1 MTDELPLSPT
11 SWKFD
16 NTTITILRPTRYAMD
31 EINMYRGQQ
40 GVLSDHVVLEELPA
54 EILDLIRQGEE
65 SEVFLDAIATAAAM
79 PRLTTRFFARFE
91 NVFADTCSR
100 WIDGKQGKEQ
110 DISVVQAFA
119 QILPFAPH
127 LDVYLR
133 KYLTFEG
140 ESQATNSYVLRYL
153 SDDSTSDILELTELG
168 LQPILLAAY
177 RLLNF
182 DKSLYREIIS
192 STKIQGLL
200 QHGSKAVRYLAV
212 RILAQLLSASDAK
225 LEEMIKA
232 HVGKKDSILGDY
244 DGTLIDYGFLSLYEG
259 KRLKDVEAWR
269 LDMKRP
275 IEDEGHLRPQGLS
288 RLVVQQGG
296 VLLPRAEGPPSRPS
310 PLVPTVTTATNK
322 EAFAEALLSPS
333 PILIH
338 GLSGSG
344 KTSLVNDFARELGK
358 ESTMVTLHLNEQTDA
373 KMLIG
378 MYATDSTP
386 GSFTWRAGVLTTA
399 IKEGRWVFIEDL
411 DRAPNE
417 VISVILPLIERGE
430 LLIPS
435 RGETIR
441 AAPGF
446 RLIASIR
453 TSLNINGVENPPAM
467 HMLGARLW
475 NRVPVKMPSREEF
488 SEIINGTH
496 PILHKYLPGVIS
508 VYERLYTLSQNPS
521 FASKSR
527 TALGRPISPR
537 DLLKWCRRLDAV
549 LVAAGSKT
557 GEEAVSDAT
566 RDEMFMEA
574 ADCFASS
581 LQTEEA
587 KVSVI
592 TAIAEEMH
600 IPPQRAQ
607 HYLES
612 HIPKLD
618 DGENKLQVGRVKIP
632 KRNSLARVSKQK
644 KRPFANTTHAKKL
657 LEQVGVALKMAE
669 PVLLVGETGIG
680 KTTVIQQLADSLG
693 YKLTAVN
700 LSQQSEVGDLLGGFK
715 PVNVRSLAI
724 PLKEEFDDLF
734 TATGISASR
743 NQKYLESI
751 GKCVAK
757 GQWNK
762 ASKLWKEAPKMFS
775 RIVEDL
781 AKKEAGK
788 ERDETEGPS
797 KRRKTI
803 SKLQSLQNLKPRW
816 EHFSQSLEQF
826 DVQLS
831 GGSKGF
837 AFTFVEGNIVKAARN
852 GEWVLLDE
860 INLASPD
867 TLESIADL
875 LHSGDGAKPSILL
888 SETGEIE
895 RVQAHPNFRIFGAM
909 NPATDVGKR
918 DLPMGLRSRF
928 TEIYVDS
935 PDRNLDDLLAVIKVY
950 LKGSSSNDERAA
962 HDVARLYMNTK
973 RLADQKQLVDGA
985 NQVPHFSLRT
995 LTRVL
1000 SYVTEISP
1008 SYGLRRA
1015 LYEGFAMGFLTLLNR
1030 ESEAMLM
1037 PLINHHLLESHGNPQ
1052 AMLAQTPRHPE
1063 DGRQYVRFTNKKRDR
1078 QYWMLQGKEA
1088 PVEDTNYIITPFVE
1102 RNLLNLVRATSTRK
1116 FPVLVQGP
1124 TSAGKTSMIEYLAK
1138 FSGNKFVRIN
1148 NHEHTDLQEYLGTYV
1163 SGNDGQLTFQEGLL
1177 VQALREGHWIVL
1189 DELNLAPTDVL
1200 EALNRLLDD
1209 NRELLIPE
1217 TQEIVRPHENFMLFA
1232 TQNPPGLYGGRKTL
1246 SRAFRNRF
1254 LELHFDDIPE
1264 DELEYILENRSK
1276 NTAPSDC
1283 KRIVTVY
1290 KELSRLRQSNRL
1302 FEQKDSFATLRD
1314 LFRWAMRGA
1323 DNREQLAANGY
1334 MLLGERVRKA
1344 DERQAVKEIIEK
1356 VMKVQIDPTILY
1368 SARMSKEI
1376 QLHQQ
1381 TPNKQG
1387 VVWTG
1392 AMRRLYVLVSH
1403 ALRNN
1408 EPVLL
1413 VGETGCGK
1421 TTVCQMLAEAF
1432 QKDLHIVNAHQNTET
1447 GDLIGAQR
1455 PVRNRGAVLNQL
1467 LEDLMAAYRG
1477 LGLEAEAEGKD
1488 VDALLEAI
1496 GSLTEEQKG
1505 LIPEDLKQKISDG
1518 QAKSKALFE
1527 WSDGSL
1533 VQAMRDGQYFLLD
1546 EISLADD
1553 SVLERL
1559 NSVLEPHRTM
1569 LLAEKGVTDSFV
1581 EAKPGFQFFATMNPG
1596 GDYGK
1601 RELSPALRNRFTEIW
1616 VPSLSEMED
1625 VLQIVESK
1633 LSPATKRFAKPMVD
1647 FAEWFGEKYRS
1658 SSSQSI
1664 SVRDL
1669 LAWIQFINGVKTN
1682 DPYYAILHGAAMV
1695 YIDTLGANP
1704 AALLAINPESIAE
1717 ERASCLHQLGSFLG
1731 HDVSAIYYTRIDV
1744 VDQDATLAFGDFS
1757 IPKASTSAKDAAFAF
1772 DAPTTKMNAMR
1783 VVRALQ
1789 VQKPILIEGSPG
1801 VGKTTLIAA
1810 LAGAIGKPL
1819 TRINLSEQTDLMDL
1833 FGSDVPVEG
1842 AEAGNFAWRDAP
1854 FLQAMQRGDW
1864 VLLDEMNLASQ
1875 SVLEGLNA
1883 CLDHRGEVYI
1893 SELDQT
1899 FKRHPNFSVFA
1910 AQNPHHQGG
1919 GRKGLPASFVNRFT
1933 VVYADVFRNDDLT
1946 LICERSFPDMDKEMM
1961 AKVITFVST
1970 LEQEVIYKRRFGAQG
1985 GPWEFNLRDTLR
1997 WLKLLASKEPLLQ
2010 AGTPADFLNL
2020 IFRQRFRTTRDR
2032 EQVDK
2037 IFAQVFG
2044 YEVPFR
2050 HLYPNLAPEAY
2061 QVGMAYL
2068 PRNPR
2073 VQRLALPATD
2083 MRQHLAELE
2092 SVMMCVTQNMP
2103 AILVGPSGSGKS
2115 TIINHVAAA
2124 AGAELVTF
2132 PLNADVDTMDL
2143 VGGFEQ
2149 LDPQRASA
2157 ALLQDLSKFLEEKV
2171 LSSLPTAVPA
2181 EVMRLL
2187 ALCQAPEPNSTQYYT
2202 DIQDALAGLYE
2213 KTGLQGLEEFIT
2225 RSQTFIDN
2233 PHTIESARFEWV
2245 DGVLV
2250 KSLEEGKWLVLDNA
2264 NLCSSSV
2271 LDRLNSLLEPNGF
2284 LSINEHCGPDGEPK
2298 MVRPHPDFRLFMTMD
2313 SRFGELSRAMRNRS
2327 IEIFLENPVPI
2338 TEVKE
2343 QPVPAVETSQQRF
2356 NNFITAFESEDE
2368 PARLGLLTKAALDHL
2383 SGSDMEMLPR
2393 FAQAVQSGLV
2403 DTSLMSEDTIKMF
2416 SNYLEAL
2423 QCGDGQTLGE
2433 AVGAMYDTLANN
2445 MGLPKSFRDS
2455 QTIHTLTN
2463 SPLVA
2468 LLQQETATEDQS
2480 HWLADVLELKVE
2492 VLENRDVQQSQAAAL
2507 ATLKPSQMNRLQ
2519 RSMVRDRVPAVA
2531 KDSTASVAS
2540 FLDWTLAMVN
2550 AHLQEPRV
2558 ASAGWKVHAKNLRAI
2573 MQFWSQTY
2581 MLALSK
2587 NFEEA
2592 TFQAHLAI
2600 GNDLLEE
2607 LMEACP
2613 SDVLTAFQ
2621 KKLNADFDSG
2631 FKLRT
2636 GLSMESL
2643 WQHFRP
2649 LPISNEDRLAML
2661 LEMEALAARFDALR
2675 WKISISVNEL
2685 AGVMAALVKAYQ
2697 ILSTEDVDGRSLIET
2712 LSKELDTLEAGTDK
2726 EAEEVV
2732 PYLAKDFE
2740 ALRQYKALEV
2750 MREKEAMQMSTYP
2763 EVLGPENIV
2772 LASHPTASLMHL
2784 ASGTATS
2791 KSLLSTDYLW
2801 GRGEGL
2807 QPVKDTFSAALIH
2820 RLHNAGDVTLNS
2832 LRLLEA
2838 ELPIM
2843 GQQVVSATA
2852 SLSRNHVKDMNA
2864 FLFGLMT
2871 EVVGAHGSE
2880 LALAFSAGA
2889 LELSD
2894 KEVSASYST
2903 TAPGVLE
2910 TASFKNLTQD
2920 GGVPAQLKAVL
2931 RENFIPATISITA
2944 VEQHE
2949 ENQLAHSALAWI
2961 NFAVGVLTLYVPD
2974 RAYDPD
2980 KRQRLERQR
2989 HITIKQSLVDK
3000 LEALKS
3006 YEAILTGQNSNLR
3019 CQILEE
3025 QIAEL
3030 GEPVTTLQE
3039 VFRPSESELDQ
3050 LQGEFNNL
3058 LNTILAAKPHALL
3071 YAGLTSHSE
3080 ESNQGLQ
3087 LLQMNLVQIIR
3098 RFSERFRAYG
3108 DMTVPLVSMLR
3119 CLQIGISMAGLV
3131 TEAPSNNARNI
3142 MALSK
3147 ITPFLGGDAEIA
3159 SHAAGAEQ
3167 PLEVLAQVA
3176 TIASVEGTDTWDI
3189 NNRQLV
3195 YSIFHTCY
3203 EQWSKRLEQD
3213 RIDTEEKG
3221 GLYHFKGSF
3230 EDEEEVNQEEFN
3242 ALFPAFDEE
3251 ESKPIGGTIHHAAR
3265 DTAIALAKLHSEI
3278 FLKEEKPTEKI
3289 MTLIRNMSSRIG
3301 TMWAD
3306 DASFYEDGKPSST
3319 GLTAN
3324 LLPGALVLLD
3334 DQILALN
3341 ADLVANDKYNF
3352 YLSANLPEARK
3363 LVELIHAI
3371 EARFRELQA
3380 VDEIGHMQPLEDV
3393 LVSCRE
3399 LLKFRH
3405 TEPLAKIITKVEK
3418 VHTFMH
3424 EWQFGGWASRVNG
3437 AIGLY
3442 DRLTQT
3448 IISWRRLELSTWAKL
3463 FEMEN
3468 DKCDDDAKSW
3478 WFIAYQVV
3486 VAAPLAI
3493 SGEEEELKVYAQ
3505 KLLKDLDT
3513 YFQTAIQGQYKVR
3526 LEMLMQLQQHLK
3538 VLAIDYPL
3546 MIIIENAVS
3555 NFIGLYSRYEKPI
3568 TENLKRGRA
3577 TLEKSTKEVLMLASW
3592 KDTNIV
3598 ALRDSAKRSHHKLF
3612 KLVRKYRA
3620 LLGQPMESVLKQ
3632 GLPEDSEDAAK
3643 NVLVRPETKPPA
3655 VDKEALAIAEKHVP
3669 NWKEKSKR
3677 FVNVSKT
3684 VGMMDDAAQ
3693 IPETV
3698 LDVSDYLDSFLANI
3712 ITTTAELQ
3720 KATPTVLTEDNG
3732 EMVKH
3737 LKNRKRRLFAE
3748 TLKELREMGV
3758 KHNLGT
3764 SALEKQDSLS
3774 MVLAN
3779 TATVPKS
3786 DIVDFSGIEYYYSQT
3801 LDVIPRARLA
3811 TRGVNEDL
3819 SLAEVARSA
3828 GLLEGM
3834 FQIVIQQ
3841 RNALAVAVT
3850 DANLLQD
3857 TIKKAEALWS
3867 NGNYEIRN
3875 AMNTT
3880 SSANAVKWLPNI
3892 LRVALQLVYIHS
3904 KLGKETN
3911 SDVTDV
3917 LNLWIEKFDIL
3928 FREYNERPQLP
3939 EGLDS
3944 TTNLKLDGE
3953 VRSSI
3958 DGLTTNIEFLKTS
3971 NPGLNYILSQIL
3983 PWTEITTELSPQ
3995 STGTAEIT
4003 TLDQKMSKISDSAL
4017 VAIEK
4022 LSKSIATMPTST
4034 EDPIWLVNSDVA
4046 LRNNIAYLYAPDI
4059 TLQIQEAF
4067 NVVSTLD
4074 LEDEM
4079 TRNVAGAVVAVALP
4093 IIQQYNHILQ
4103 TSVARY
4109 AQLNRA
4115 TCKMTYV
4122 LSKSFMHIATNGFCT
4137 PAEKSDAQDGKT
4149 DKLESGTGL
4158 GDGEGAEDISK
4169 DIGEDEDLDEL
4180 AQEPNQKKEDGED
4193 IEDEKDA
4200 VDMADGEMEGEMG
4213 EAEEKGSEDEGSG
4226 DEEEDENEI
4235 DEEAGDVD
4243 DLDPNAVDEK
4253 MWDGDGE
4260 QAEKEQEGDEQKGK
4274 QDKDEQVASTENDKP
4289 APEGADGEEEDEEED
4304 VGAEMGEDVKQQD
4317 DVEKHDPKADD
4328 GDALDLPDDMDL
4340 DGDDDEEGEE
4350 KEIDDDGMDDLSDV
4364 EGEAKE
4370 GEDVDE
4376 GEDDKKDGEDAEGQE
4391 DQDMG
4396 DNLDIVNLDEEENE
4410 ENPGEDTNEAG
4421 EKEEGEDPDMDP
4433 EEKQLLE
4440 DHEDDAMADPD
4451 NAQPSEAQGAGEDNE
4466 DNQNA
4471 DDNKDSASKSQ
4482 REDGAGGGESADQQD
4497 KSAEDGEKGR
4507 QAQGEAPTADQD
4519 SQDAPDAQ
4527 PFKKLGDALEKW
4539 HRQQTKIRDAPQQ
4552 QEKSEDSAMAI
4563 DETKETEFQ
4572 HLQDE
4577 EAEDDATQALGT
4589 ATEEQA
4595 NHLDESMAI
4604 DNETQEMPDQF
4615 QPDEVEKEDEADR
4628 DDDMDID
4635 EQLAAEQAA
4644 TDDYEGRAGAT
4655 IHEAKEDREPECHVP
4670 TQSGDVE
4677 DDVEEVD
4684 REIDELHIDDT
4695 DLALLTRDE
4704 KSARKL
4710 WSEYENSTRDLSLS
4724 LTEQLRLILAPTL
4737 ATKMRGD
4744 FRTGKRLNIKR
4755 IIPYIASSFKRDKI
4769 WMRRS
4774 VPSKRSYQIML
4785 AVDDSKS
4792 MGESGSG
4799 SLAFE
4804 TLAMVS
4810 KSLSMLEVGEICV
4823 VGFGEQVKVAHDFD
4837 APFSADAGP
4846 KVFQNFGFEQARTDV
4861 TKLIRE
4867 SINLFREARAKA
4879 SSAPADLWQLEL
4891 IISDGVC
4898 DSSEHEPIRRLLREA
4913 IEERIM
4919 IVFIIVDDV
4928 RNKKKGE
4935 SVMDLKEAKFVK
4947 DPYTGNSEVKIERY
4961 LDTFPF
4967 QYYLVVGDVKELP
4980 GVLAQLLRQWFS
4992 EVAESSG

>member
-1 MTDELPLSPT
+1 MKFDHHTSPT
-11 SWKFD
+11 R
-16 NTTITILRPTRYAMD
+16 NAMD
-31 EINMYRGQQ
+31 EINMFRGQQ
-40 GVLSDHVVLEELPA
+40 GVLEDHVVLEELPA
-54 EILDLIRQGEE
+54 EILDLIRQG
-65 SEVFLDAIATAAAM
+65 SSSKFLDAIATAAAM

-100 WIDGKQGKEQ
+100 WIDGKQGKKEQ
-110 DISVVQAFA
+110 DISVIQAFA

-133 KYLTFEG
+133 KYLSF
-140 ESQATNSYVLRYL
+140 QADDASGYTLRYL

-182 DKSLYREIIS
+182 DKSLYSKIIS
-192 STKIQGLL
+192 STKIQNLL

-269 LDMKRP
+269 LEMQRP
-275 IEDEGHLRPQGLS
+275 IEDEQVLRPQGLS
-288 RLVVQQGG
+288 RLVLQQGG
-296 VLLPRAEGPPSRPS
+296 VLLPRADGPPSRPS
-310 PLVPTVTTATNK
+310 PLVSTQTTACNK

-475 NRVPVKMPSREEF
+475 NRVPVKMPTREEF

-496 PILHKYLPGVIS
+496 PILHKFLPGVIS
-508 VYERLYTLSQNPS
+508 VYERLYTLGQNPS

-537 DLLKWCRRLDAV
+537 DLLKWCRRMDAV

-557 GEEAVSDAT
+557 GEEMISDAT
-566 RDEMFMEA
+566 KDEMFMEA

-581 LQTEEA
+581 LQTEDA
-587 KVSVI
+587 KVAVI

-607 HYLES
+607 HYLDS
-612 HIPKLD
+612 HIPTLND
-618 DGENKLQVGRVKIP
+618 TDSKLQVGRVRIS
-632 KRNSLARVSKQK
+632 KRNTSSRVTKAK

-734 TATGISASR
+734 QATGISTSR

-757 GQWNK
+757 GQWTK
-762 ASKLWKEAPKMFS
+762 ASKLWKEAPKMFDT
-775 RIVEDL
+775 IVSNLEKSDA
-781 AKKEAGK
+781 AKDRE
-788 ERDETEGPS
+788 EVEGPS

-803 SKLQSLQNLKPRW
+803 SKLYQLQQLKPRW
-816 EHFSQSLEQF
+816 EHFSNSLDQF

-875 LHSGDGAKPSILL
+875 LHSGNGSKPSILL

-928 TEIYVDS
+928 TEIYVNS
-935 PDRNLDDLLAVIKVY
+935 PDNDLDDLLAVIKVY
-950 LKGSSSNDERAA
+950 LQGSSSNDERAA

-1000 SYVTEISP
+1000 SYVTETAP

-1015 LYEGFAMGFLTLLNR
+1015 LYEGFAMGFLTLLNK
-1030 ESEAMLM
+1030 ESEQMLM

-1063 DGRQYVRFTNKKRDR
+1063 DGRQYVRFVNKKRDR
-1078 QYWMLQGKEA
+1078 QYWMLQGREQ
-1088 PVEDTNYIITPFVE
+1088 PQEGTNYIITPFVE

-1163 SGNDGQLTFQEGLL
+1163 SGTDGQLKFQEGLL
-1177 VQALREGHWIVL
+1177 VHALREGHWIVL

-1217 TQEIVRPHENFMLFA
+1217 TQEIIRPHENFMLFA

-1264 DELEYILENRSK
+1264 DELEYILENRAK

-1314 LFRWAMRGA
+1314 LFRWALRGA

-1334 MLLGERVRKA
+1334 MLLAERVRKA
-1344 DERQAVKEIIEK
+1344 EERQAVKEIIEK
-1356 VMKVQIDPTILY
+1356 VMKVKIDINELY
-1368 SARMSKEI
+1368 STTTSTEI
-1376 QLHQQ
+1376 QLHNQ
-1381 TPNKQG
+1381 TANQQG

-1403 ALRNN
+1403 ALRHN

-1432 QKDLHIVNAHQNTET
+1432 GKDLHIVNAHQNTET

-1455 PVRNRGAVLNQL
+1455 PVRNRGAVLSQL
-1467 LEDLMAAYRG
+1467 LEDLMAAYKG
-1477 LGLEAEAEGKD
+1477 LGLEEVARGKD
-1488 VDALLEAI
+1488 VDQLLEAV
-1496 GSLTEEQKG
+1496 GSLADEQKS
-1505 LIPEDLKQKISDG
+1505 LIPAELKQRISDG

-1581 EAKPGFQFFATMNPG
+1581 EATDGFQFFATMNPG

-1616 VPSLSEMED
+1616 VPSLSETAD

-1633 LSPATKRFAKPMVD
+1633 LKPATKRFAKPMVD
-1647 FAEWFGEKYRS
+1647 FAEWFGQKYKS
-1658 SSSQSI
+1658 SSTTQI

-1669 LAWIQFINGVKTN
+1669 LAWIQFVNGVQRN

-1704 AALLAINPESIAE
+1704 AALLAINPESIVE
-1717 ERASCLHQLGSFLG
+1717 ERASCLHQLSSFLG
-1731 HDVSAIYYTRIDV
+1731 HDVSIIYYNRIEV
-1744 VDQDATLAFGDFS
+1744 LNQETSLFFGDFT
-1757 IPKASTSAKDAAFAF
+1757 IAKASTSSSDAAFAF

-1810 LAGAIGKPL
+1810 LAQAIGKPL

-1919 GRKGLPASFVNRFT
+1919 GRKGLPSSFVNRFT

-1946 LICERSFPDMDKEMM
+1946 LICKRSFPDMDEAVMKN
-1961 AKVITFVST
+1961 AITFVST
-1970 LEQEVIYKRRFGAQG
+1970 LEQEVVYKRRFGAQG

-1997 WLKLLASKEPLLQ
+1997 WLKLLNSKDPLLR

-2020 IFRQRFRTTRDR
+2020 IFRQRFRTPNDR
-2032 EQVDK
+2032 EAIDK
-2037 IFAQVFG
+2037 LFAQVFN
-2044 YEVPFR
+2044 YEVPLR
-2050 HLYPNLAPEAY
+2050 HLYPNLGPEAY

-2068 PRNPR
+2068 PRNAK
-2073 VQRLALPATD
+2073 VQRLALPMAD
-2083 MRQHLAELE
+2083 MRQHFAELE

-2103 AILVGPSGSGKS
+2103 CILVGPSGSGKS
-2115 TIINHVAAA
+2115 TIVQHVAAA
-2124 AGAELVTF
+2124 AGAELVVF

-2157 ALLQDLSKFLEEKV
+2157 ALLSELENFLEEKV
-2171 LSSLPTAVPA
+2171 LSSLPEQVPA
-2181 EVMRLL
+2181 EAIMLL
-2187 ALCQAPEPNSTQYYT
+2187 ALVQAPENSQDYFVEIQEQLEALYQKTSLPGLAKFAARTQV
-2202 DIQDALAGLYE
+2202 
-2213 KTGLQGLEEFIT
+2213 
-2225 RSQTFIDN
+2225 FIDN
-2233 PHTIESARFEWV
+2233 PNTIESARFEWV

-2250 KSLEEGKWLVLDNA
+2250 KALEEGKWLVLDNA

-2298 MVRPHPDFRLFMTMD
+2298 MVRPHPNFRLFMTMD

-2327 IEIFLENPVPI
+2327 IEIFLASSVV

-2343 QPVPAVETSQQRF
+2343 EKAVPAVETSQQRF
-2356 NNFITAFESEDE
+2356 ANFITAFESESND
-2368 PARLGLLTKAALDHL
+2368 ARLGLLTKAALDHL

-2403 DTSLMSEDTIKMF
+2403 DNTLMSEDTVKMF
-2416 SNYLEAL
+2416 SHYLSAL
-2423 QCGDGQTLGE
+2423 QSGNDQSLGE
-2433 AVGAMYDTLANN
+2433 AIGQMYDTLAQE
-2445 MGLPKSFRDS
+2445 MKLPKSFRDS

-2463 SPLVA
+2463 SPLVNV
-2468 LLQQETATEDQS
+2468 LQETTATEDQS
-2480 HWLADVLELKVE
+2480 HWLANVMELKVE
-2492 VLENRDVQQSQAAAL
+2492 VLENRDMAQKQANDL

-2540 FLDWTLAMVN
+2540 FLDWILTMVN
-2550 AHLQEPRV
+2550 AHLQEPK
-2558 ASAGWKVHAKNLRAI
+2558 AAAAGWKVHARNLRAV
-2573 MQFWSQTY
+2573 MDFWAQTY
-2581 MLALSK
+2581 QLALCT

-2600 GNDLLEE
+2600 GNDLLAE
-2607 LMEACP
+2607 LMDACP
-2613 SDVLTAFQ
+2613 SDVLTQFQ
-2621 KKLNADFDSG
+2621 KKLKSDFDSG

-2636 GLSMESL
+2636 GLSMENL
-2643 WQHFRP
+2643 WIQFRP
-2649 LPISNEDRLAML
+2649 LPISNADRLAML
-2661 LEMEALAARFDALR
+2661 LEMEALANRFDALR
-2675 WKISISVNEL
+2675 WKISISVDEL
-2685 AGVMAALVKAYQ
+2685 AGVMASLVKAYQ

-2712 LSKELDTLEAGTDK
+2712 LSKELDTLEAGCDN
-2726 EAEEVV
+2726 EAEDVK

-2750 MREKEAMQMSTYP
+2750 TREKYLDLENYP
-2763 EVLGPENIV
+2763 QCLGPENIV
-2772 LASHPTASLMHL
+2772 LASHPTSSLMHL
-2784 ASGTATS
+2784 ASGTDSS
-2791 KSLLSTDYLW
+2791 KALLTTDYLW
-2801 GRGEGL
+2801 GQGEGI

-2838 ELPIM
+2838 ELPII
-2843 GQQVVSATA
+2843 GKQVVAATA

-2864 FLFGLMT
+2864 FLFTLMT
-2871 EVVGAHGSE
+2871 DAVGAHGAD
-2880 LALAFSAGA
+2880 LAVAFSAGSQ
-2889 LELSD
+2889 ELCD
-2894 KEVSASYST
+2894 LQTSASFSQV
-2903 TAPGVLE
+2903 APNMLE
-2910 TASFKNLTQD
+2910 SVSFKTLTQSAAC
-2920 GGVPAQLKAVL
+2920 PAQLKKVL
-2931 RENFIPATISITA
+2931 QESFIPAAISIAA
-2944 VEQHE
+2944 VEKHE

-2989 HITIKQSLVDK
+2989 HIATQLK
-3000 LEALKS
+3000 LREKLDALKA
-3006 YEAILTGQNSNLR
+3006 YEKILTGQNSNLR

-3025 QIAEL
+3025 QLAEL
-3030 GEPVTTLQE
+3030 GEPAGNLQE

-3058 LNTILAAKPHALL
+3058 LNTILAAKPAALL
-3071 YAGLTSHSE
+3071 YAGLTGNSE
-3080 ESNQGLQ
+3080 ESTQGLQ
-3087 LLQMNLVQIIR
+3087 LLQVNLVQIIR

-3119 CLQIGISMAGLV
+3119 SLQIGISMAGLV
-3131 TEAPSNNARNI
+3131 TEAPTNNARNI
-3142 MALSK
+3142 MSLSK
-3147 ITPFLGGDAEIA
+3147 MTPFLGGDA
-3159 SHAAGAEQ
+3159 SLHHSTGAEQ

-3176 TIASVEGTDTWDI
+3176 ITAAVEGTGNFDI
-3189 NNRQLV
+3189 NHRQII
-3195 YSIFHTCY
+3195 YNIFHTCF

-3213 RIDTEEKG
+3213 RLEQEEKG

-3230 EDEEEVNQEEFN
+3230 EDEQEVDEAELNE
-3242 ALFPAFDEE
+3242 LFPAFDSEGNE
-3251 ESKPIGGTIHHAAR
+3251 NKPVAGVIHHAAR
-3265 DTAIALAKLHSEI
+3265 DTAMALAKLHSQI
-3278 FLKEEKPTEKI
+3278 FLEEERPTEKI
-3289 MTLIRNMSSRIG
+3289 MTLIRDMSSRIG

-3306 DASFYEDGKPSST
+3306 DASFYEEGKPSSN
-3319 GLTAN
+3319 GLTGA
-3324 LLPGALVLLD
+3324 LLPGALLLLD
-3334 DQILALN
+3334 DQIQALS
-3341 ADLVANDKYNF
+3341 ADLVQSNKYNF

-3363 LVELIHAI
+3363 LVALIHEI
-3371 EARFRELQA
+3371 MTRYQELQK

-3424 EWQFGGWASRVNG
+3424 EWQFGGWASRANS
-3437 AIGLY
+3437 AIALY

-3493 SGEEEELKVYAQ
+3493 SGSEEELRFYAP

-3513 YFQTAIQGQYKVR
+3513 YFATAIQGQYAQR
-3526 LEMLMQLQQHLK
+3526 LQMLKQLQRHLAI
-3538 VLAIDYPL
+3538 LAIDYPL
-3546 MIIIENAVS
+3546 MTIIENAVS
-3555 NFIGLYSRYEKPI
+3555 NFIALYSRYEKPVV
-3568 TENLKRGRA
+3568 ENLRRGRA

-3620 LLGQPMESVLKQ
+3620 LLGQPMEAVLKQ

-3643 NVLVRPETKPPA
+3643 SMVVMPSRQLPA
-3655 VDKEALAIAEKHVP
+3655 VVKEALTICETHVP
-3669 NWKEKSKR
+3669 RWSEKSKR

-3684 VGMMDDAAQ
+3684 VGRMDDAAQ
-3693 IPETV
+3693 IPEAV
-3698 LDVSDYLDSFLANI
+3698 LDVSEYLDSFLANVI
-3712 ITTTAELQ
+3712 STTAELQ
-3720 KATPTVLTEDNG
+3720 KTTPTVLTEENG
-3732 EMVKH
+3732 ETVKH

-3764 SALEKQDSLS
+3764 SILESQDSLS

-3779 TATVPKS
+3779 TATLPESK
-3786 DIVDFSGIEYYYSQT
+3786 DFDFSGIEYYYSHT
-3801 LDVIPRARLA
+3801 LDVIPRARQA

-3819 SLAEVARSA
+3819 SLAEVARSI
-3828 GLLEGM
+3828 GLIEGM

-3841 RNALAVAVT
+3841 RNALAVAVADT
-3850 DANLLQD
+3850 NTLGQ
-3857 TIKKAEALWS
+3857 TIKKAENLWA
-3867 NGNYEIRN
+3867 NGKYEIRN
-3875 AMNTT
+3875 VVSTT
-3880 SSANAVKWLPNI
+3880 TSANAVKWLPNI
-3892 LRVALQLVYIHS
+3892 LRVALELVNIHS

-3911 SDVTDV
+3911 KDVIDV

-3928 FREYNERPQLP
+3928 FQEFKDRPLLP
-3939 EGLDS
+3939 QGI
-3944 TTNLKLDGE
+3944 N
-3953 VRSSI
+3953 SSI
-3958 DGLTTNIEFLKTS
+3958 DMHLETEVEIATKGLTTNIMFLKTS
-3971 NPGLNYILSQIL
+3971 NPGLNYILGQIL
-3983 PWTEITTELSPQ
+3983 PWTGITTDLSPQ
-3995 STGTAEIT
+3995 T
-4003 TLDQKMSKISDSAL
+4003 TSNADIADLDKKMSRISDSVL
-4017 VAIEK
+4017 VAIEM
-4022 LSKSIATMPTST
+4022 LAKSIATMPTST
-4034 EDPIWLVNSDVA
+4034 EDPVWLANSDVA

-4067 NVVSTLD
+4067 EVVATLNLD
-4074 LEDEM
+4074 DEVVRK
-4079 TRNVAGAVVAVALP
+4079 TAGAVVAVVLP
-4093 IIQQYNHILQ
+4093 IIQQYYNTLQ

-4109 AQLNRA
+4109 AQLNWA
-4115 TCKMTYV
+4115 TCKMTYI
-4122 LSKSFMHIATNGFCT
+4122 LSRSFIQIATQGFCT
-4137 PAEKSDAQDGKT
+4137 PAEKSDSMEGKT
-4149 DKLESGTGL
+4149 DKLEGGTGL

-4169 DIGEDEDLDEL
+4169 DIQDDEDLSEL
-4180 AQEPNQKKEDGED
+4180 AQEPNKGDKENEM
-4193 IEDEKDA
+4193 EDEKDA

-4213 EAEEKGSEDEGSG
+4213 EAEEKGSDDEGSG
-4226 DEEEDENEI
+4226 DEEDGEEEI
-4235 DEEAGDVD
+4235 DEEVGDVD
-4243 DLDPNAVDEK
+4243 DLDPNAIDEK

-4260 QAEKEQEGDEQKGK
+4260 QAEKDQEGDQQKGK

-4289 APEGADGEEEDEEED
+4289 APEGADGEEDEPEEE
-4304 VGAEMGEDVKQQD
+4304 VGAEQGEDVKQQD
-4317 DVEKHDPKADD
+4317 DVEKHDPHANA

-4340 DGDDDEEGEE
+4340 DGDDDDEGEE
-4350 KEIDDDGMDDLSDV
+4350 MKNEEDDMDDLSDV
-4364 EGEAKE
+4364 DGDAKE
-4370 GEDVDE
+4370 GEEVDDGGDDKKDE
-4376 GEDDKKDGEDAEGQE
+4376 GEDADGQE
-4391 DQDMG
+4391 DQNMG
-4396 DNLDIVNLDEEENE
+4396 DDMDVIDLDEKEDEDNE
-4410 ENPGEDTNEAG
+4410 GEDTNVAG
-4421 EKEEGEDPDMDP
+4421 EKAEGEDPDQEP
-4433 EEKQLLE
+4433 EEQRLLE

-4451 NAQPSEAQGAGEDNE
+4451 NAVPSEAQGMGEDNE
-4466 DNQNA
+4466 DNQQA
-4471 DDNKDSASKSQ
+4471 DDNKESASKSQ
-4482 REDGAGGGESADQQD
+4482 REDGAGGGESSDQQD

-4507 QAQGEAPTADQD
+4507 QAQGEAPTQSEDT
-4519 SQDAPDAQ
+4519 QDAPEAQ

-4539 HRQQTKIRDAPQQ
+4539 HRQQTKIRDAPEEEN
-4552 QEKSEDSAMAI
+4552 QEKGQDTPMQNADDAQNE
-4563 DETKETEFQ
+4563 EFQ

-4577 EAEDDATQALGT
+4577 EAEEDHTQALGT

-4595 NHLDESMAI
+4595 HALDESMAI
-4604 DNETQEMPDQF
+4604 DNESKDMPEEF
-4615 QPDEVEKEDEADR
+4615 QPDEVEEEKTGDQDDADVIELEDDAEN
-4628 DDDMDID
+4628 
-4635 EQLAAEQAA
+4635 AEQEA
-4644 TDDYEGRAGAT
+4644 TGEYEGRAGAT
-4655 IHEAKEDREPECHVP
+4655 IHQSREEREAERHIP
-4670 TQSGDVE
+4670 QNNGGI
-4677 DDVEEVD
+4677 EEEIEKVD
-4684 REIDELHIDDT
+4684 REVEDLHLGDQ
-4695 DLALLTRDE
+4695 DLVHLTRDTT
-4704 KSARKL
+4704 SARRL
-4710 WSEYENSTRDLSLS
+4710 WTEYENSTRDLSLS

-4810 KSLSMLEVGEICV
+4810 KSLSMLEVGEICM
-4823 VGFGEQVKVAHDFD
+4823 VGFGENVKIAHDFD

-4846 KVFQNFGFEQARTDV
+4846 KVFQNFGFDQARTDV

-4867 SINLFREARAKA
+4867 SIAHFREARAKA

-4947 DPYTGNSEVKIERY
+4947 NEMTGNSEVKIERY